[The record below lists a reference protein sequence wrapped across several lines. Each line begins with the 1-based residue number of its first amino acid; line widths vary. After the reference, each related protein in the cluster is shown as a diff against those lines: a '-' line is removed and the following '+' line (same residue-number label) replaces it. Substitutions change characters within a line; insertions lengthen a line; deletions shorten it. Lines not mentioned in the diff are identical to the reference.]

1 MKKLK
6 AHNSFGSSRIAASVD
21 LNLHNA
27 LIYTQKYSRISAKD
41 ITMSDNFAQTVKQQ
55 ADIVRIIGDYVKLR
69 KTGAQNYTG
78 LCPFHKEK
86 TGSFS
91 VNANHGYFYCFGCH
105 EKGDVFTFVMKLENI
120 SFPEAIRVVATKCG
134 IPLPKRE
141 FSSPEEARDAGLRRQ
156 LIDIHEA
163 ATQYFEAH
171 LKSPEAARAR
181 EYLTG
186 RGVTTETIAKF
197 RIGYAPD
204 DFNDMRDRLKP
215 HFSEEAMRA
224 SGLFSSK
231 EQADG
236 TQGQLYTRFRKR
248 ITFPI
253 ANEQG
258 KTIAFTARA
267 LDSDEKSGPK
277 YMNSPETA
285 LYTKGQ
291 VLFNL
296 DKAKAD
302 MRTNDFALLVEG
314 QMDCISVY
322 MAGIRNVLATSGT
335 AFTEMQVRLLS
346 RFTKRVVVN
355 FDPDQAGANAAEKSI
370 ALLTEEDFE
379 VKVIALDGGLD
390 PDRYVQEHGIQAY
403 MAALRT
409 AKRHSDYLIDRARQL
424 FPARTADAKVKALNF
439 LLPHI
444 RRMPN
449 RIHRDEFAA
458 DAAQKLGI
466 DSAIMRQEL
475 KQAAAQRVESV
486 RSHQQDPASETE
498 RILLQALVLPEGDPA
513 RILAAEQLSQHPE
526 WYDGLPAAPV
536 LEALSHAPA
545 PTNPLDAAPDQPS
558 RALLALALQ
567 QHDESANSSASLSMA
582 EQVENALHTLEHRR
596 LERRQREIR
605 SLLAEADRRGD
616 HAMLTTLTTEK
627 LQIDRAL
634 RQH

>member
-1 MKKLK
+1 
-6 AHNSFGSSRIAASVD
+6 V
-21 LNLHNA
+21 
-27 LIYTQKYSRISAKD
+27 
-41 ITMSDNFAQTVKQQ
+41 SDNFAQTVKQQ
-55 ADIVRIIGDYVKLR
+55 TDIVKIIGDYVKLR

-120 SFPEAIRVVATKCG
+120 SFPEAIRVVATKSG

-141 FSSPEEARDAGLRRQ
+141 FSSPEEAREAGLRRQ

-186 RGVTTETIAKF
+186 RGVTAETIAKF

-215 HFSEEAMRA
+215 HFNEEVMRA

-236 TQGQLYTRFRKR
+236 TQGQLYARFRKR

-335 AFTEMQVRLLS
+335 AVTEMQVRLLS

-379 VKVIALDGGLD
+379 VKVIALEGGLD
-390 PDRYVQEHGIQAY
+390 PDRYVREHGIQAY

-409 AKRHSDYLIDRARQL
+409 AKRHSDYLIDRALQL
-424 FPARTADAKVKALNF
+424 FPARTPDAKTKAMNF

-458 DAAQKLGI
+458 DAAQKLSI

-498 RILLQALVLPEGDPA
+498 RILLRALVLPEHDAA
-513 RILAAEQLSQHPE
+513 RILAAEQLSHHPE
-526 WYDGLPAAPV
+526 WYDSLPAAPV
-536 LEALSHAPA
+536 LEALAHAPV
-545 PTNPLDAAPDQPS
+545 PPNPLDAAPDQPT

-567 QHDESANSSASLSMA
+567 QHDDHGDSGSNANQSMT
-582 EQVENALHTLEHRR
+582 EQVENALHTLERRR
-596 LERRQREIR
+596 LERRQREVR

-616 HAMLTTLTTEK
+616 QAMLTQLTAEK
-627 LQIDRAL
+627 LQIDRKL
-634 RQH
+634 RQF

>member
-1 MKKLK
+1 
-6 AHNSFGSSRIAASVD
+6 
-21 LNLHNA
+21 
-27 LIYTQKYSRISAKD
+27 
-41 ITMSDNFAQTVKQQ
+41 MSDNFSQLVKQQ

-91 VNANHGYFYCFGCH
+91 VNATHGYFYCFGCH

-120 SFPEAIRVVATKCG
+120 SFPDAVRSVAQKAG

-141 FSSPEEARDAGLRRQ
+141 FSSPEEAREAGLRRH
-156 LIDIHEA
+156 LVDIHEA
-163 ATQYFEAH
+163 ATQYFEAA
-171 LKSPEAARAR
+171 LKGSEAARAR

-186 RGVTTETIAKF
+186 RGVTAETIAKF
-197 RIGYAPD
+197 RIGYAPE
-204 DFNDMRDRLKP
+204 DFNHMRNALAQ
-215 HFSEEAMRA
+215 HFSEDVLRA
-224 SGLFSSK
+224 SGLFSAK

-236 TQGQLYTRFRKR
+236 SQGQMYARFRKR

-267 LDSDEKSGPK
+267 LDSKDEKGRDIAK
-277 YMNSPETA
+277 YLNSPETP

-296 DKAKAD
+296 DKAKSDLRAH
-302 MRTNDFALLVEG
+302 DFALLVEG

-335 AFTEMQVRLLS
+335 AFTEAQVRLLS

-355 FDPDQAGANAAEKSI
+355 FDPDTAGANAAEKSI
-370 ALLTEEDFE
+370 ALLTEEGFE
-379 VKVIALDGGLD
+379 VKIVTLEGGLD
-390 PDRYVQEHGIQAY
+390 PDRFVREQGLEAY

-424 FPARTADAKVKALNF
+424 NPARTADAKVKAMNF

-444 RRMPN
+444 RRMPSPLQ
-449 RIHRDEFAA
+449 RDEFAA

-466 DSAIMRQEL
+466 DSAILRQEL
-475 KQAAAQRVESV
+475 RQAAAQRSESV
-486 RSHQQDPASETE
+486 RSHQHDPATETE
-498 RILLQALVLPEGDPA
+498 RVLLRALVLGDNDPA
-513 RILAAEQLSQHPE
+513 RTIAATRLSEHPE
-526 WYDGLPAAPV
+526 WYDGLPSASVIETLAN
-536 LEALSHAPA
+536 APA
-545 PTNPLDAAPDQPS
+545 PANPLDAAGDQS
-558 RALLALALQ
+558 TRVMLARALEQPAEQ
-567 QHDESANSSASLSMA
+567 PESSTGNQRSPA
-582 EQVENALHTLEHRR
+582 EQVEDALHTLEYRHMQ
-596 LERRQREIR
+596 RRQRELR
-605 SLLAEADRRGD
+605 SLIAEADRRGD
-616 HAMLTTLTTEK
+616 QEMLTRLTQEK
-627 LQIDRAL
+627 LTLDRKL
-634 RQH
+634 REH